1 MGPTQD
7 QTFCTGDTVVQ
18 HGVLRRVNPQRMQKD
33 QLQLV
38 CGHGNMS
45 EGACFPIIIACVS
58 KQKRKQRMWMK
69 EWLQKWSD
77 SRNNNLLRELGIS
90 FLLDYKV

>member
-38 CGHGNMS
+38 CGPESMSEEVSLSATTGGLMRLHGNR
-45 EGACFPIIIACVS
+45 A
-58 KQKRKQRMWMK
+58 
-69 EWLQKWSD
+69 
-77 SRNNNLLRELGIS
+77 
-90 FLLDYKV
+90 